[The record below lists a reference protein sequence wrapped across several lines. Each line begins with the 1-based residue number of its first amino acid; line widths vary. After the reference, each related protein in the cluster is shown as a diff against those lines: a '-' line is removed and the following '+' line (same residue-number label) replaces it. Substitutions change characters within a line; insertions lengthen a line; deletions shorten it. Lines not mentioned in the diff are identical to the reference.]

1 MKILVILL
9 MPVFI
14 FFTTKIYAE
23 SSNAVYQFINDH
35 EYLLVPLS
43 DAAAGLSLCGPWCAL
58 AGGAAGIADEGLI
71 YYGYT
76 DKRYFTYGILGS
88 ATGHMLNPALT
99 STGMLSGVFFS
110 GAFEGHEELAAAA
123 FASTL
128 GFQAGGIKGAGLGL
142 VGSIADGLLAKNNYA
157 KKCPVTTF
165 VFVPKFLH
173 KILGPGMATLVT
185 IYLNA
190 VIYNERG
197 FSDVLKSQQFSDI
210 AANVPM
216 METVGSYTRVAMKLY
231 ENYDKFIPQKE
242 FKEHIEKYV
251 MTLIR

>member
-76 DKRYFTYGILGS
+76 DKRYFTYGILGD
-88 ATGHMLNPALT
+88 TPGLNTLT
-99 STGMLSGVFFS
+99 NDDKNKMHGFS
-110 GAFEGHEELAAAA
+110 GWFGYYPVEETIALK
-123 FASTL
+123 L
-128 GFQAGGIKGAGLGL
+128 GVEHITF
-142 VGSIADGLLAKNNYA
+142 NYA
-157 KKCPVTTF
+157 NGSERDGETTLKLQLLF
-165 VFVPKFLH
+165 S
-173 KILGPGMATLVT
+173 LGPHKAHT
-185 IYLNA
+185 
-190 VIYNERG
+190 
-197 FSDVLKSQQFSDI
+197 F
-210 AANVPM
+210 
-216 METVGSYTRVAMKLY
+216 
-231 ENYDKFIPQKE
+231 
-242 FKEHIEKYV
+242 
-251 MTLIR
+251 